1 MHTRSRL
8 MLPLALGLASI
19 QACTAMDHKTSDTQP
34 AAQTGVSIP
43 VAVPPKAAALAPA
56 PTVSVP
62 AVSAPEV
69 SSQVKAGKPPV
80 LVDHYTVMPDDT
92 LTYIAAQREVYGDA
106 RLWPLLYRA
115 NVNQIGP
122 NGLIFPNQVLVVD
135 RNHTPEEI
143 NALLGKPN
151 KPAVPAPFAAKAATP
166 PLTTVSVSTAVAA
179 PEAVSPAAP
188 VVAAAPAVPAAPST
202 TVAPAATKPS
212 QPAAAAPA
220 TTVVAAEKPTAVPA
234 PGKQP
239 APPAT
244 VTRQTIKPSD
254 YLRGAR
260 EAFAAGDSAWAIYY
274 YSVYLEQKV
283 TDIDVWGELG
293 NVYYLEG
300 EFDKAAKAYFN
311 VANLLIDRGQT
322 SRALEL
328 IPVIEEG
335 DAGLSA
341 AIYQRLTTVKQ

>member
-1 MHTRSRL
+1 MNHKSRL
-8 MLPLALGLASI
+8 MLPLAIGLVSI
-19 QACTAMDHKTSDTQP
+19 QVCSAMDQKTAGTQP
-34 AAQTGVSIP
+34 PAQTEVSIP
-43 VAVPPKAAALAPA
+43 VAVPPKAAAPAPA

-62 AVSAPEV
+62 AVSAPVV

-115 NVNQIGP
+115 NLNQIGP
-122 NGLIFPNQVLVVD
+122 NGLIFPNQVLIVD
-135 RNHTPEEI
+135 RNHSPEELK
-143 NALLGKPN
+143 ALIDSPQNPWG
-151 KPAVPAPFAAKAATP
+151 PAPVAAKAP
-166 PLTTVSVSTAVAA
+166 A
-179 PEAVSPAAP
+179 PT
-188 VVAAAPAVPAAPST
+188 AAAPAAPLVPITPIAPATPVGAS
-202 TVAPAATKPS
+202 APAATAPAQPTAKTPT
-212 QPAAAAPA
+212 PAAAA
-220 TTVVAAEKPTAVPA
+220 AEKPADAAAAKPVGAPASAAPKSVPA
-234 PGKQP
+234 
-239 APPAT
+239 T
-244 VTRQTIKPSD
+244 SRTIKPSD
-254 YLRGAR
+254 YLNGAR
-260 EAFAAGDSAWAIYY
+260 EAFAAGDSVWAIYY

-300 EFDKAAKAYFN
+300 EYAEAAKAYFN

-322 SRALEL
+322 ARALEL

-341 AIYQRLTTVKQ
+341 AIYQRLTTVKR